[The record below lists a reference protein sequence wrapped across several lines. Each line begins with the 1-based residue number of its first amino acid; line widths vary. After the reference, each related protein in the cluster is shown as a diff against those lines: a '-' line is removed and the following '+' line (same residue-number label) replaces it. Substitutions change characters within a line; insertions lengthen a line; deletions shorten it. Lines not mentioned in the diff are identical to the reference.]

1 MGTPTLPS
9 ALNSFTSEFDMGSGG
24 TYLLLSSGK
33 LVVCSRLGR
42 TQLELQAIRYA
53 LKNKEQVIK
62 IIDFLIQVYIQ
73 IYSNMTSLLEGA
85 RAFLA

>member
-1 MGTPTLPS
+1 MSYSHMGTPTLPS

-73 IYSNMTSLLEGA
+73 IYSNI
-85 RAFLA
+85 

>member
-73 IYSNMTSLLEGA
+73 IYSNI
-85 RAFLA
+85 

>member
-1 MGTPTLPS
+1 
-9 ALNSFTSEFDMGSGG
+9 MGSGG

-73 IYSNMTSLLEGA
+73 IYSNI
-85 RAFLA
+85 